1 MHFSTA
7 LVVLSG
13 ASVALAGS
21 FAAPAAPALAL
32 RQASREQ
39 IVGRQRHNMQK
50 VKRQNPSIRV
60 NACGAPTTGFVL
72 QLRGIN
78 SNSNG
83 DTVDGELNALNNQ
96 YVLVDTAE
104 QSLTAIQSLG
114 EATTLAL
121 NDANCNFES
130 PDGTRFANLD
140 SVDTATLQT
149 LYFSTDAEA
158 ASADENFGTVSAP
171 VACSISSG
179 TFTCNGQTAADAPLN
194 AFVICNNADT
204 GAKFLGLATQDQQSA
219 IAGCTPVTIASM
231 AA

>member
-1 MHFSTA
+1 MHFSTTA

-60 NACGAPTTGFVL
+60 NACGAPTSGFVL

-78 SNSNG
+78 SNGN
-83 DTVDGELNALNNQ
+83 DADDELNALNNQ
-96 YVLVDTAE
+96 YVVIDTAE
-104 QSLTAIQSLG
+104 QSLSPVQALA
-114 EATTLAL
+114 EASTLAL
-121 NDANCNFES
+121 NDATCNFES
-130 PDGTRFANLD
+130 PDGSRFANLD
-140 SVDTATLQT
+140 SIDDASLQT

-158 ASADENFGTVSAP
+158 ADADANFGTVSAP
-171 VACSISSG
+171 VVCSISSG
-179 TFTCNGQTAADAPLN
+179 TFTCNGQTAGGSLN
-194 AFVICNNADT
+194 AFVICNDASS
-204 GAKFLGLATQDQQSA
+204 GRKFLGLSTQEQQSA